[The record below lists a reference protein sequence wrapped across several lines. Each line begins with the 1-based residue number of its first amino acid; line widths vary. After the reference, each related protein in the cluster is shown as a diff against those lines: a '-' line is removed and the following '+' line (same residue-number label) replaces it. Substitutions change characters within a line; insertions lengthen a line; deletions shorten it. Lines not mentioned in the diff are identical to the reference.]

1 MTARSALRNIPLNKL
16 VLSPTNVRKTPSSAA
31 EDAELEASIRASGL
45 KQSLVVHP
53 MGDAKD
59 LHAVVAGGRRL
70 KVLQKLA
77 AEGALPAG
85 FKVPCLVEEPEAAL
99 ETSLIENTIRSA
111 MHPADE
117 FVAMASLIDAGE
129 AIEAVAT
136 RFGVSERHVRQRLRL
151 GKLAPELLDAY
162 RAGEIGLEVVTAF
175 TLGTDH
181 AAQLAIWRQVKGNS
195 YIQPYTVRRLLTET
209 AVPLDSQLGS
219 FVGAEAYTAAG
230 GKVTRDLFSADED
243 GFMDDAALVR
253 RLAIEKL
260 EKKAAELRPSW
271 AWTKAVLDPEYGSM
285 AQYGRVRPQPA
296 ELPPE
301 IAAEIENIEQRL
313 GELEETPED
322 SWTEE
327 LMQEAAQLEERRDQL
342 GETAEGLAVPQW
354 GGPAGLFLAN
364 LMVLLFSWI
373 AGDQFLDWGWR
384 VPFWLSIVMVGI
396 GLYIRLGILETPTF
410 TRIVEERRVERTPVL
425 EVLKRQPKLVALTA
439 LARTGQQGPFY
450 IFAAFIFTYG
460 TTVLHST
467 RNLLLAAVMVATML
481 SAVTIPLAGHIS
493 DRVGRKR
500 MYLIGIAAIGMF
512 SFVYFALLNTAI
524 PAVIFFAIILS
535 FIPHDMAYGP
545 QAALIAECFPP
556 RLRYSGS
563 SLGFHL
569 ASIIAGGP
577 APLIAT
583 ALLAWTGSG
592 YSIALYI
599 LVSAVI
605 SIAATVPLPDYT
617 NRDISEE
624 PAYGSAPVGSA
635 VPVEAS
641 PGD

>member
-1 MTARSALRNIPLNKL
+1 MMRTSEISASR
-16 VLSPTNVRKTPSSAA
+16 LS
-31 EDAELEASIRASGL
+31 DAEHRVQLRR
-45 KQSLVVHP
+45 
-53 MGDAKD
+53 
-59 LHAVVAGGRRL
+59 AVVAGTVGTIIEAYDFL
-70 KVLQKLA
+70 LYVQVAPLVLAKLYFPSSDPLVGTLQA
-77 AEGALPAG
+77 FGIYALG
-85 FKVPCLVEEPEAAL
+85 FVSRPLGAAL
-99 ETSLIENTIRSA
+99 FGHYGDRIGRKVTLI
-111 MHPADE
+111 
-117 FVAMASLIDAGE
+117 
-129 AIEAVAT
+129 AT
-136 RFGVSERHVRQRLRL
+136 L
-151 GKLAPELLDAY
+151 
-162 RAGEIGLEVVTAF
+162 
-175 TLGTDH
+175 
-181 AAQLAIWRQVKGNS
+181 
-195 YIQPYTVRRLLTET
+195 LLTGLST
-209 AVPLDSQLGS
+209 FAVG
-219 FVGAEAYTAAG
+219 FVPGYASIGIWGAVILTIVRFIQGMGIG
-230 GKVTRDLFSADED
+230 GEWGGATLIAMEWARTNAHR
-243 GFMDDAALVR
+243 GF
-253 RLAIEKL
+253 IT
-260 EKKAAELRPSW
+260 SW
-271 AWTKAVLDPEYGSM
+271 
-285 AQYGRVRPQPA
+285 
-296 ELPPE
+296 
-301 IAAEIENIEQRL
+301 
-313 GELEETPED
+313 
-322 SWTEE
+322 
-327 LMQEAAQLEERRDQL
+327 
-342 GETAEGLAVPQW
+342 PQW

-373 AGDQFLDWGWR
+373 SGDQFLDWGWR

-425 EVLKRQPKLVALTA
+425 EVLKQQPKLVALTA

-467 RNLLLAAVMVATML
+467 RNLLLAAVMAATML

-500 MYLIGIAAIGMF
+500 MYLIGIAAIGIF
-512 SFVYFALLNTAI
+512 SFAYFALLNTAI

-624 PAYGSAPVGSA
+624 PAYGYAPVDSA
-635 VPVEAS
+635 APIEAS
-641 PGD
+641 SGD